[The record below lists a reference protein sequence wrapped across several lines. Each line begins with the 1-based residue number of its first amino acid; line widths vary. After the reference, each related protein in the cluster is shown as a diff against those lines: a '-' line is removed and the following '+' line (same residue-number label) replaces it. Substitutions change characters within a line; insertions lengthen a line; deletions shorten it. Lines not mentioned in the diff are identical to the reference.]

1 MSASVSAAP
10 LGGGWQGRERGC
22 ERERRKQKYLVH
34 CPSFGCE
41 APSLGFALRTS
52 RRSLSTKRGACL
64 GSVSKRSLARHDAQ
78 AEAHFCSCLIISIAF
93 KAASMSVP
101 LHTFNH
107 ALSSRILYPIF
118 TIFPS
123 TALNVPILRGLLF
136 RQYLTST
143 ILSSWSKTTR
153 NLWSFPP
160 PEISTGSCAG
170 HRACLGMSTAISS
183 RRYGLA
189 SRGRADARLLRV
201 PTHEDRRALRVR
213 RRRSWRRGGLF

>member
-1 MSASVSAAP
+1 MPATAAAMPAASTAMPAASTAMPAAPAMSASVSAAP

-93 KAASMSVP
+93 KAASMSVQP
-101 LHTFNH
+101 CAFIT
-107 ALSSRILYPIF
+107 YPISYF
-118 TIFPS
+118 YYFSIDR
-123 TALNVPILRGLLF
+123 VECV
-136 RQYLTST
+136 YLT
-143 ILSSWSKTTR
+143 WS
-153 NLWSFPP
+153 SFPP
-160 PEISTGSCAG
+160 VFDLDDFIILVKDNTEFVEFPA
-170 HRACLGMSTAISS
+170 
-183 RRYGLA
+183 
-189 SRGRADARLLRV
+189 
-201 PTHEDRRALRVR
+201 
-213 RRRSWRRGGLF
+213 F